1 MYPLVPIVIVLAPH
15 PSHVKLWVISMRTLF
30 SSTYT
35 ALWGFTLGKDSSLL
49 KRMPIGRV
57 DTLCDPYLSS
67 RSNTFIFKSS
77 EMYPTNL
84 LIFLFCERPIQWN
97 EHVKLCLSSLG
108 VLCTYHALFSHSDMI
123 THRINMTLY
132 WWLRLL
138 HSYWPE
144 EVLAP
149 YTILVSPLVAIPSRF
164 SNLQFIHK

>member
-108 VLCTYHALFSHSDMI
+108 VLCTSIMHSLATQIWSLIESTWHCIDGYDFCI
-123 THRINMTLY
+123 HIG
-132 WWLRLL
+132 LRKCWRLIQSLL
-138 HSYWPE
+138 
-144 EVLAP
+144 VL
-149 YTILVSPLVAIPSRF
+149 L
-164 SNLQFIHK
+164 